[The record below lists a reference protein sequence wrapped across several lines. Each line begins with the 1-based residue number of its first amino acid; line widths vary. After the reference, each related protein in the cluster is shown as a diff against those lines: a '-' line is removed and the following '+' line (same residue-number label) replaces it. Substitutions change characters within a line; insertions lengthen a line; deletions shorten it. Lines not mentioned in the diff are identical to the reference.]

1 MAKTPFKLKS
11 GNRPTFKTMGSSPNK
26 ILGLFGKKDKEE
38 LTPEQAEAKANKKKR
53 LGQKIKAGAIG
64 ALTGAM
70 DAVYGS
76 GKVLPGQRKKEDDD
90 DDKKKEEENGEDGNK
105 NNTSVAGTSNV
116 NTGESG
122 SDKVEKQ
129 INN

>member
-26 ILGLFGKKDKEE
+26 ILGLFGKKDKEGGE
-38 LTPEQAEAKANKKKR
+38 GEEGEDKKGR
-53 LGQKIKAGAIG
+53 LGQKIKGGAIG

-76 GKVLPGQRKKEDDD
+76 GKVLPGQKKKDDDD
-90 DDKKKEEENGEDGNK
+90 DDKKKEEENEENGDSS
-105 NNTSVAGTSNV
+105 SVSGTSNV
-116 NTGESG
+116 DTGESG
-122 SDKVEKQ
+122 SERVENQ
-129 INN
+129 IGN